1 MKIAVFCSANNQIDP
16 DFFELTRVM
25 GLRLGAAGHTL
36 VYGGCNLG
44 LMGCL
49 ARAWKDAGG
58 RTVGVIPRSFT
69 HDGKLCDFLD
79 EVHYTQNLSD
89 RKDLMLSLADA
100 VVALP
105 GGIGTLDEVFTVAA
119 PATCGFHHKRVILY
133 NVKGFWNS
141 LLALLDD
148 LQNHGMI
155 RGDYHTQ
162 ITAASTLGQLTEM
175 LGA

>member
-16 DFFELTRVM
+16 DFFEMTREM
-25 GLRLGAAGHTL
+25 GLRLGAEGHTL

-44 LMGCL
+44 LMGSL
-49 ARAWKDAGG
+49 AKAWNETGG

-89 RKDLMLSLADA
+89 RKDMMLSLADA

-119 PATCGFHHKRVILY
+119 PATCGFHHKQVILY
-133 NVKGFWNS
+133 NMKGFWNS

-148 LQNHGMI
+148 LQRHGMI
-155 RGDYHTQ
+155 RGDYHSQ
-162 ITAASTLGQLTEM
+162 ITAATSLDQLAKLLDE
-175 LGA
+175 

>member
-1 MKIAVFCSANNQIDP
+1 MKICIFCSANQQIDP

-58 RTVGVIPRSFT
+58 HTVGVIPRSFT

-105 GGIGTLDEVFTVAA
+105 GGIGRHYSATLLTAVLQAVQRIVGILCSVLHTVNAKHSA
-119 PATCGFHHKRVILY
+119 FV
-133 NVKGFWNS
+133 
-141 LLALLDD
+141 
-148 LQNHGMI
+148 M
-155 RGDYHTQ
+155 
-162 ITAASTLGQLTEM
+162 
-175 LGA
+175 